1 MVLLPKLLKSCVT
14 YTQFGGCGFVMLL
27 LLLILFN
34 FLCKSYNLYLLYYT
48 AKSINTAVACDGV
61 WILRHSFDFND
72 L

>member
-1 MVLLPKLLKSCVT
+1 MVLLPKLLKSCVM
-14 YTQFGGCGFVMLL
+14 YTQFGGCGFL
-27 LLLILFN
+27 LLLILFY

-48 AKSINTAVACDGV
+48 TKTINTAVACDGV